1 MDQGY
6 ATFAGMVGESSEF
19 SAPCFLLRSLLV
31 SGFMKW
37 ERTPASEKAFLLG
50 AILLV
55 FVGACFPAAAR
66 AHGKPPGRAQV
77 IGIEHYV
84 TRDRIRVVVRFDA
97 AVQYVGGTAQ
107 DPFRIFFD
115 LEGAR
120 PAAALASRAP
130 VDDPIVRRIRVA
142 QYRAG
147 VTRMVLDLARPAPYT
162 ATFLANPPRL
172 VIEVLRAGAGA
183 EPRNVKRPPPSA
195 LAGAPPPAPEALV
208 PEQMSPLPPQVTY
221 RNGLLTI
228 VATNSTLSDILHD
241 VAVRTGAT
249 VEAPANLLGQRVAAR
264 IGPAPPRD
272 VIADLL
278 AGLDYI
284 VIGASND
291 PGAIRNIILSPNSSS
306 GLTVG
311 PASMPAVQAQGSTAP
326 EEELAEPAEPEPA
339 PQPAAQES
347 QPSGEGGQSAPVK
360 TPEEL
365 LEELRKLQEGQSKD
379 PGR

>member
-1 MDQGY
+1 MYKRQ
-6 ATFAGMVGESSEF
+6 
-19 SAPCFLLRSLLV
+19 
-31 SGFMKW
+31 
-37 ERTPASEKAFLLG
+37 
-50 AILLV
+50 
-55 FVGACFPAAAR
+55 
-66 AHGKPPGRAQV
+66 
-77 IGIEHYV
+77 
-84 TRDRIRVVVRFDA
+84 
-97 AVQYVGGTAQ
+97 
-107 DPFRIFFD
+107 
-115 LEGAR
+115 
-120 PAAALASRAP
+120 
-130 VDDPIVRRIRVA
+130 
-142 QYRAG
+142 
-147 VTRMVLDLARPAPYT
+147 APYT

-172 VIEVLRAGAGA
+172 VVEVLRAAAGA
-183 EPRNVKRPPPSA
+183 ESRNIKPPLSSP
-195 LAGAPPPAPEALV
+195 LASAPPVPEALV
-208 PEQMSPLPPQVTY
+208 PEQMPPLPPRVTY

-249 VEAPANLLGQRVAAR
+249 VEAPANLIGQRVAAR

-272 VIADLL
+272 VMADLL

-291 PGAIRNIILSPNSSS
+291 PGAIRNIILSPNNSS

-311 PASMPAVQAQGSTAP
+311 TASMPAAQAQGPTASA
-326 EEELAEPAEPEPA
+326 EELAEPAEPEPA

-347 QPSGEGGQSAPVK
+347 KPSGEAGQSAPPVK